1 MLKKKSEEIE
11 NNLREEAKKWYDRA
25 KEIDASIEEEQKILT
40 SDAAKT
46 DRSENAVFQIASDN
60 YARLQISK
68 RDIDNKIEA
77 YNKYNVEY
85 VSSDYITVGS
95 TVALELVSINKR
107 PPESTERV
115 YYVKLVPADLG
126 VAKIGAISTN
136 SAVGRAIQGK
146 YTGDSFKVK
155 TRRGEVE
162 YKILEVY

>member
-1 MLKKKSEEIE
+1 MLREKSQEIE
-11 NNLREEAKKWYDRA
+11 NDLKQEANKWYDRA
-25 KEIDASIEEEQKILT
+25 KEIDASIAEEQKILA

-85 VSSDYITVGS
+85 VPSDYITVGS
-95 TVALELVSINKR
+95 TIALKLISENKR
-107 PPESTERV
+107 PPETGTQV
-115 YYVKLVPADLG
+115 YYIKLVPADLG

-146 YTGDSFKVK
+146 YTGDIFKVK
-155 TRRGEVE
+155 TRKGEIE
-162 YKILEVY
+162 YEILEVY